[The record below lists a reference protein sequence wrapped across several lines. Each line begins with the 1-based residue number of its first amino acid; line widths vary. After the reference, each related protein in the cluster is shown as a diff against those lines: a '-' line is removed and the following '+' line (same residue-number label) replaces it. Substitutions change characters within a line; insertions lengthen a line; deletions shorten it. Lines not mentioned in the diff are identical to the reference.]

1 MGTNA
6 FLNGSG
12 LTGVRLLEDG
22 IDVYKPCARGYIEKR
37 AEEAEQIYLFQWAEM
52 RETAYPALASM
63 YHIPNG
69 GKRNKAEA
77 GRFKAAGVRAG
88 VPDVCLPYAA
98 GGFIGLYIELKVDKN
113 TATEKQKA
121 WLRRLDAQG
130 HYVCICYA
138 WEYAAE
144 IIEMYLRGNITKK
157 L

>member
-6 FLNGSG
+6 YLDAHISS
-12 LTGVRLLEDG
+12 VRTLKDG
-22 IDVYKPCARGYIEKR
+22 IDVYAPYTANELGARS
-37 AEEAEQIYLFQWAEM
+37 EEAEQMYLFQWSAA

-63 YHIPNG
+63 YHVPNG
-69 GKRNKAEA
+69 GKRGKAEA

-98 GGFIGLYIELKVDKN
+98 GGFIGLYVELKVGKN
-113 TATEKQKA
+113 TASENQKA